1 MAPWPG
7 LVSPLRCCA
16 VRVPEQSAKPSIR
29 DSRKGRG
36 KGRGKGGVAAVKS
49 LPDIEMS
56 RASDVNITAGLDITA
71 GPVSPGDAPPLLL
84 AEATADVSSVTTA
97 AERAEALLES
107 AKEHQEAYEEAM
119 VELKAEKK
127 QNRRLR
133 ARLQKMEQSVRTA
146 ESKAKACEEKAEQTT
161 ARETQLEQKIHS
173 QDLLL
178 KAKEREREE
187 VAAES
192 RAGEITLSK
201 QTVNASKLRVD
212 LDEDGFAAMAE
223 PDTAEMVAPLRR
235 ELEDL
240 KQELGRR
247 AIMIG
252 KMEGQ
257 VAKSDAKAK
266 AADTRIRL
274 AEGRL
279 KEAANTLSIV
289 RGDNAQEEAAVASL
303 KQQLASASLK
313 VREQQETID
322 FILRNLEQTELQVA
336 EVTVEAQI
344 AREKR
349 KRAEKKLRILRETQ
363 ASNNLPLQAIGE
375 SAGEVED
382 VNGAEEVEARLA
394 EALESAEAAEAEVEA
409 KDRLIKKLMKE
420 KREWCVLMWAAALRP
435 APPCAALL
443 PCPASGMHRAYADA
457 YAYGMCYA
465 YYARREEEKLAFRMK
480 LEAELH
486 AAQEARERV
495 ATVRS
500 NSAMSSPASHR
511 SSPSPSPDSP

>member
-1 MAPWPG
+1 MLCG
-7 LVSPLRCCA
+7 A
-16 VRVPEQSAKPSIR
+16 VRVPEQSAKPSTR
-29 DSRKGRG
+29 DSRGGRG

-71 GPVSPGDAPPLLL
+71 GPMSPPRDAPPLPL
-84 AEATADVSSVTTA
+84 AEATADVSSVTTAA

-119 VELKAEKK
+119 DELKAEKK

-146 ESKAKACEEKAEQTT
+146 ESKAKVCEEKAEQTT

-178 KAKEREREE
+178 KAKERELEE
-187 VAAES
+187 IAAES

-382 VNGAEEVEARLA
+382 DANATDHEEVEARLA
-394 EALESAEAAEAEVEA
+394 EALESAEAAEVEVEA
-409 KDRLIKKLMKE
+409 KGQLIKKLMKE
-420 KREWCVLMWAAALRP
+420 KRAWCVLHDVGCCCCS
-435 APPCAALL
+435 PPRL
-443 PCPASGMHRAYADA
+443 PCPRA
-457 YAYGMCYA
+457 
-465 YYARREEEKLAFRMK
+465 
-480 LEAELH
+480 
-486 AAQEARERV
+486 
-495 ATVRS
+495 
-500 NSAMSSPASHR
+500 
-511 SSPSPSPDSP
+511 